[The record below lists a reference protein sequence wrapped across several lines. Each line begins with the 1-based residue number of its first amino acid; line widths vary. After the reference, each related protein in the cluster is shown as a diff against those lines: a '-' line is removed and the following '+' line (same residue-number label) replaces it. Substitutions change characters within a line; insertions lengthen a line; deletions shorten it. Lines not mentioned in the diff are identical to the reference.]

1 MSEIVNLVFT
11 ERKSSEEINNIYNF
25 NVRAFADSQAFDWSE
40 QNIKNEIKDGWQL
53 YSVECDGDIVAA
65 VFMKEDDKQLLTKN
79 TPIKMDYQGNGFS
92 HMIKDFYEEYAANN
106 KIETIINFCPT
117 DSFRMIAL
125 NERHD
130 YVKTGNVLADDI
142 VEWKK
147 NLNK

>member
-1 MSEIVNLVFT
+1 M
-11 ERKSSEEINNIYNF
+11 
-25 NVRAFADSQAFDWSE
+25 
-40 QNIKNEIKDGWQL
+40 
-53 YSVECDGDIVAA
+53 AA
-65 VFMKEDDKQLLTKN
+65 VFMKEDDKELLTKN

-106 KIETIINFCPT
+106 KIETIINYCPT

-147 NLNK
+147 SLNK